1 MVNRRKP
8 KTILRRWDANV
19 FKEVKNLLPDSTDA
33 EMTRIL
39 YNTSLLK
46 AEKGVR
52 NLNDQLEEYFGI
64 QKKTKKK

>member
-1 MVNRRKP
+1 MVRP
-8 KTILRRWDANV
+8 KTILRRWDAKV
-19 FKEVKNLLPDSTDA
+19 FQECKMLLPDSTDA

-52 NLNDQLEEYFGI
+52 NLNTHLEKYFGI
-64 QKKTKKK
+64 KKKKE